1 MDSIRDIIPQVI
13 ENLSGKRPNSAR
25 NIHEI
30 WKIVAKDGAL
40 HSTVID
46 FKKGL
51 LRINVDSSAWL
62 YQLNLQKAAFLKSLK
77 SEIPGITDIIYKV
90 GKIN

>member
-13 ENLSGKRPNSAR
+13 ENLSGKRPNSSR

-30 WKIVAKDGAL
+30 WKIVSKDGSL

-46 FKKGL
+46 FKKGI

-62 YQLNLQKAAFLKSLK
+62 YQLNLQKPAFLKSLK
-77 SEIPGITDIIYKV
+77 TEIPEISDIIYKV
-90 GKIN
+90 GKTK

>member
-13 ENLSGKRPNSAR
+13 GNLSDKRPNSAR
-25 NIHEI
+25 NIQEV
-30 WKIVAKDGAL
+30 WKIVAKDGAQ
-40 HSTVID
+40 HSAVID
-46 FKKGL
+46 FKNGL

-62 YQLNLQKAAFLKSLK
+62 YQLNTQKAAFLKSLK
-77 SEIPGITDIIYKV
+77 IEIPDIIDIIYKV

>member
-1 MDSIRDIIPQVI
+1 MESIRDIIPQVI

-25 NIHEI
+25 NIHEV
-30 WKIVAKDGAL
+30 WKIVVKEGAQ

-46 FKKGL
+46 FKKGI

-77 SEIPGITDIIYKV
+77 NEIPEIADIIYKV

>member
-13 ENLSGKRPNSAR
+13 ESLSGKRPNSAR
-25 NIHEI
+25 NIHEV
-30 WKIVAKDGAL
+30 WKIMAKEGAE

-46 FKKGL
+46 FQKGI

-62 YQLNLQKAAFLKSLK
+62 YQLNMQKTALLKNLK
-77 SEIPGITDIIYKV
+77 AEIPEVTDIIYKV

>member
-13 ENLSGKRPNSAR
+13 ENLSGKKPNSAR

-30 WKIVAKDGAL
+30 WKIVVKEGAE
-40 HSTVID
+40 HSTVMD
-46 FKKGL
+46 FQKGV

-62 YQLNLQKAAFLKSLK
+62 YQLNMQKAAFLKDLK
-77 SEIPGITDIIYKV
+77 NEIPDITEIIYKV